1 MIKGEISGSYLV
13 LHKRAVSLAGEF
25 NGYRFGT
32 YNGESLEYV
41 YHDEQ
46 EVIGRARKLVSN
58 LTSKDTEQL
67 DKVIF
72 FHFNY
77 INFYMSM

>member
-1 MIKGEISGSYLV
+1 
-13 LHKRAVSLAGEF
+13 LHQRAVSLAGEF
-25 NGYRFGT
+25 NGYRFGK

-46 EVIGRARKLVSN
+46 EVIGRAKKLVSN

-72 FHFNY
+72 FSLKLY
-77 INFYMSM
+77 